1 MANYRTGTV
10 QSADGS
16 SITHRVIDGHGPPIV
31 LVHGGMQAAQNFQRL
46 AEHLSDR
53 FTVYIP
59 DRRGRRPG
67 APEGDGYG
75 LAREGEDLDALMRAV
90 GARRVFGLSSGATIA
105 LYTAIQY
112 PDVEQVALFEPPL
125 TIDGADPASWVP
137 NYQRALD
144 AGHRAQALTEILK
157 GTAGREYTT
166 RLPRFVLVS
175 LLRTAIEIE
184 AKIVSGDTIATK
196 DLIGTMR
203 LDSIVQRE
211 SITMVNP
218 RIAEVRCDVLL
229 LGGQKSADA
238 LRSGL
243 DSLTQRLPNA
253 RRVELEG
260 VGHIAADNR
269 GAPRKVAP
277 LLAEFFGT

>member
-1 MANYRTGTV
+1 MADYRTGAV
-10 QSADGS
+10 RSADGT
-16 SITHRVIDGHGPPIV
+16 SITHRVVGEEGPPIV

-46 AEHLSDR
+46 AEHLSGR

-67 APEGDGYG
+67 VPAGDGYG
-75 LAREGEDLDALMRAV
+75 LAREGEDLDALIRAI
-90 GARRVFGLSSGATIA
+90 GTRHVFGLSSGATIA

-112 PDVEQVALFEPPL
+112 SGIDRLALYEPPL

-137 NYQRALD
+137 KYLHALD
-144 AGHRAQALTEILK
+144 AGRRARALTEILK
-157 GTAGREYTT
+157 GTAGREYLT
-166 RLPRFVLVS
+166 RLPRFALVP
-175 LLRTAIEIE
+175 LLRVGIEIE
-184 AKIVSGDTIATK
+184 STVAGNDIAFK

-218 RIAEVRCDVLL
+218 RIAEVRCDVML
-229 LGGQKSADA
+229 LGGQKSPDA

-243 DSLTQRLPNA
+243 DSIAQRLPNI
-253 RRVELEG
+253 RRVELQG
-260 VGHIAADNR
+260 VGHIAADNL

-277 LLAEFFGT
+277 LLADFFSA